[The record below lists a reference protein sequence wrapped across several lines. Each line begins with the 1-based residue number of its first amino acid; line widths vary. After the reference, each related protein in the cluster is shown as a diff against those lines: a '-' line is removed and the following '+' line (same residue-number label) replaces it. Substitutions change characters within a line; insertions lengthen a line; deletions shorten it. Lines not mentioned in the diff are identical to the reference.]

1 MNHPIH
7 ILSALPGLIM
17 MLLVGTNVSAQE
29 NIGIGTT
36 NPDDEAILELFS
48 TDQGFLPPRMDSAQ
62 RVSIPVASDDAG
74 LLVYDRTD
82 SAYYYWDGL
91 QWNNYPVQKANDGD
105 WTRNNND
112 IYTANPSDSVG
123 IGTTN
128 PTTQLDI
135 KGADVTPNSGAIKV
149 RDDDNDILYMDG
161 DEIQAG
167 IGGSSA
173 DDALYLQD
181 DITNDVVMVRGGGN
195 VGIGTSPAAKLHVDG
210 SVRFQNLSSGTQ
222 NQVLVV
228 DGNGNV
234 NTRSL
239 GSDIWDGDDVADND
253 ADPQNELQSLNA
265 SQSGNQ
271 VDISITNG
279 STVNFNVADDDN
291 DPNNEYQTLSIS
303 KSGSTV
309 NWSLSNDGSG
319 SFSVSG
325 SDNDWTVSGDVYN
338 TSDNIGIGTSSP
350 SHLLHVKGSNDDPI
364 GSFENDDTG
373 LNTIG
378 VEGVSDNDG
387 SGASYYEAIGVYGR
401 ATGNLNTGINA
412 GVKGWASNTDDRNY
426 GVYAYA
432 PGDPTGTDYGIY
444 AETKS
449 DGEDAGY
456 FNGDITVTGTF
467 NNPSDKKL
475 KKNVEVYT
483 SALAKLDQVKTYAY
497 NFKQKGSLN
506 LPEGQH
512 YGFVAQEV
520 EQIMPELVEEKV
532 HAPATSKNGD
542 KQVTKK
548 RYKSVN
554 YLEFI
559 PLLTQA
565 LNEQQKL
572 IKQQKK
578 QIQQL
583 IEQNKKQQ
591 KQIEQLMENK

>member
-1 MNHPIH
+1 MNHSAH
-7 ILSALPGLIM
+7 ILTSSLILLIVLSIGKKAL
-17 MLLVGTNVSAQE
+17 AQE

-36 NPDDEAILELFS
+36 NPDDQSILELFS
-48 TDQGFLPPRMDSAQ
+48 TDQGFLPPRMDSTQ

-74 LLVYDRTD
+74 LMVYDRTD

-91 QWNNYPVQKANDGD
+91 EWNSYPVQNPNDGD

-112 IYTANPSDSVG
+112 IYTANPTDSVG
-123 IGTTN
+123 IGTTD

-135 KGADVTPNSGAIKV
+135 KGADVTPNSGTIKV

-167 IGGSSA
+167 IGGSGA

-195 VGIGTSPAAKLHVDG
+195 VGIGTSPGAKLHVDG
-210 SVRFQNLSSGTQ
+210 SVRFQNLSSGSQ

-234 NTRSL
+234 KTRSL
-239 GSDIWDGDDVADND
+239 GGDIWDGDDVADND
-253 ADPQNELQSLNA
+253 
-265 SQSGNQ
+265 
-271 VDISITNG
+271 
-279 STVNFNVADDDN
+279 N
-291 DPNNEYQTLSIS
+291 DPTNEHQTLSFNT
-303 KSGSTV
+303 SGSTV

-319 SFSVSG
+319 SFTVSG
-325 SDNDWTVSGDVYN
+325 SDNDWTIGSGEIYN
-338 TSDNIGIGTSSP
+338 TSDKVGIGIQP
-350 SHLLHVKGSNDDPI
+350 SNSNDDHLLEVASSLNDPS
-364 GSFENDDTG
+364 GSFENNSNG
-373 LNTIG
+373 LNNIG

-401 ATGNLNTGINA
+401 ATGNLNDGINA

-444 AETKS
+444 AETNNN
-449 DGEDAGY
+449 GEDAGY
-456 FNGDITVTGTF
+456 FNGDITVTGTV

-475 KKNVEVYT
+475 KKNIEVYS
-483 SALAKLDQVKTYAY
+483 SALAKLDQLKTYAY
-497 NFKQKGSLN
+497 NFKQKGPLN
-506 LPEGQH
+506 LPKGQH
-512 YGFVAQEV
+512 YGFIAQEV
-520 EQIMPELVEEKV
+520 EQIMPELVKEKV
-532 HAPATSKNGD
+532 HAPATTKNGD
-542 KQVTKK
+542 NKMTKK

-554 YLEFI
+554 YMEFI

-565 LNEQQKL
+565 LNEQQKV
-572 IKQQKK
+572 IQQQEQ

-591 KQIEQLMENK
+591 KQIEQLMEDM